1 MLAICRWTATCKLR
15 PWTTLSVFDWN
26 TAVLRRCPARM
37 DGFRPIVFCEKRWH
51 RVKMHCQTPAVQ
63 DPWFPGIAVTV
74 LLGVHGKSDVAG
86 NNTRALD
93 CFWQAVK
100 HCQQRRQEW
109 GGVVVEAQLR
119 QESNQWESQSCYFC
133 FLLLDMTMKKETIKK
148 KRLPSTGHLPPLMC
162 HCEAEQCRV
171 LLCCSWWQSLIM
183 CSTKQELG
191 LQSRV
196 AV

>member
-26 TAVLRRCPARM
+26 TAVLRRCSARM

-109 GGVVVEAQLR
+109 GGLLSKHSSGRNPISGSRSHAI
-119 QESNQWESQSCYFC
+119 SAFCYWTWQW
-133 FLLLDMTMKKETIKK
+133 KK
-148 KRLPSTGHLPPLMC
+148 K
-162 HCEAEQCRV
+162 Q
-171 LLCCSWWQSLIM
+171 
-183 CSTKQELG
+183 
-191 LQSRV
+191 
-196 AV
+196 